1 MIPVHVLACKCGFAE
16 YFVQLHTQASLSH
29 SLNGGR
35 SCEAVIGLLVHSR
48 SAFLNGHAVY
58 KLNQELDL
66 SLFKQK
72 HTRTHIQWQI

>member
-1 MIPVHVLACKCGFAE
+1 MSLPVSVDSQNTLFNFIRKPLFHD
-16 YFVQLHTQASLSH
+16 

-72 HTRTHIQWQI
+72 HTRTHIQWQS